1 MIIRSSDNPII
12 KIDRLEVLNSNCETI
27 ILTNE
32 AVRGSESV
40 FRGCRGRD
48 CIFMAVRVCV
58 ASPRLLVEASVC

>member
-1 MIIRSSDNPII
+1 MLRSESEA
-12 KIDRLEVLNSNCETI
+12 L